1 MIISHQHKFVFIAVP
16 KTATHAIRFA
26 LRSKLA
32 SSDWEQVELFHHS
45 RIPFDSFKHVKHGH
59 QTAREANETISAK
72 KWDSYLKF
80 AFVRNPY
87 DRFISAALFKHKKRN
102 DFSHHHTTA
111 KLKLLVNS
119 FAHKCDLIYRP
130 QSHFVCNEKGESML
144 DIVAPY
150 EDLQKSFNQICRK
163 IGVEPLQLEIRNR
176 NHHATYTSYYDDEL
190 KEMVYD
196 FYKEDFVNYNYQK

>member
-1 MIISHQHKFVFIAVP
+1 MIISHQHKFIFIAVP

-26 LRSKLA
+26 LRPKMA
-32 SSDWEQVELFHHS
+32 PNDWEQVELFHHS
-45 RIPFDSFKHVKHGH
+45 RLPFDSFTSVKHGH
-59 QTAREANETISAK
+59 QTAQEAKEIISAK
-72 KWDSYLKF
+72 SWESYLKF

-87 DRFISAALFKHKKRN
+87 DRFISAALFKHKNRN
-102 DFSHHHTTA
+102 EFSHHHTTA
-111 KLKLLVNS
+111 KLKLLVSS

-150 EDLQKSFNQICRK
+150 EDLQESFNQICRK
-163 IGVEPLQLEIRNR
+163 IGVEPLQLEFRNS
-176 NHHATYTSYYDDEL
+176 NNNAAYASYYDDEL

-196 FYKEDFVNYNYQK
+196 FYKEDFTNFNYLK